1 MRLPTISAR
10 TQYPLKS
17 EEPPNPVDP
26 ELTGELSEVR
36 CSFPSTTRF
45 VPIHYSATNIMSPQS
60 ASNGNESHTRNILE
74 KANPQTVGRRGF
86 VKGAVAGIGG
96 RPPSVVATDRP

>member
-17 EEPPNPVDP
+17 EELPNPVDP
-26 ELTGELSEVR
+26 ELTAEHSEVR
-36 CSFPSTTRF
+36 CSFPSTKRYTTLL
-45 VPIHYSATNIMSPQS
+45 IPQS